1 MPDESSESK
10 EHCFLVRVC
19 VQMRG
24 MEPHPQ
30 QNNLGIPGPPVPGV
44 PLDRRPK
51 LIEGTVYHIFSCN
64 ANVCMVCWCAWD
76 VGVHGV
82 LMRMGAGVC
91 AWGAGAHGCWC
102 AWGVCVLCMASLLTP
117 CSGAGGSSLM
127 PCSGQGEQF

>member
-64 ANVCMVCWCAWD
+64 ADVCMGCMLLVS
-76 VGVHGV
+76 
-82 LMRMGAGVC
+82 RGAG
-91 AWGAGAHGCWC
+91 HGEPFK
-102 AWGVCVLCMASLLTP
+102 AMLRGGGSSLKP
-117 CSGAGGSSLM
+117 CSGAGGAV
-127 PCSGQGEQF
+127 

>member
-10 EHCFLVRVC
+10 EHCFIVRVC

-51 LIEGTVYHIFSCN
+51 LIEGTVYHIFSCD
-64 ANVCMVCWCAWD
+64 AEVCMGCCWC
-76 VGVHGV
+76 HGV
-82 LMRMGAGVC
+82 LG
-91 AWGAGAHGCWC
+91 
-102 AWGVCVLCMASLLTP
+102 MASLLKP
-117 CSGAGGSSLM
+117 CSGAVGAFLSHAQGR
-127 PCSGQGEQF
+127 GEQFNAVLGAE